1 MQRARSQ
8 SALLAKRNG
17 ENFERLIEM
26 TCAYYLKKNVA
37 YIQKT
42 PEPMKVISVLDPV
55 KGHFKA
61 HYEKKAQPDFTGT
74 LKSGK
79 SIVFEAKHTE
89 GTNIPFKRIIEEQ
102 ERDLRLHDSLGAVAF
117 VLLSFKMKNFYAVP
131 YKDWM
136 HMKETGGK
144 KSVNQDDLLN
154 YEVSTNG
161 GILNILGGIKNA
173 EI

>member
-1 MQRARSQ
+1 MQRTKSH

-26 TCAYYLKKNVA
+26 TCAYYSKMGVA

-42 PEPMKVISVLDPV
+42 PEPMKVIAVLDKV
-55 KGHFKA
+55 KGHFRA

-79 SIVFEAKHTE
+79 SVVFEAKHTE

-102 ERDLRLHDSLGAVAF
+102 ERDLRLHDHLGAVAF
-117 VLLSFKMKNFYAVP
+117 VLISFKMKHFYAVP
-131 YKDWM
+131 YKDWI
-136 HMKETGGK
+136 HMKETSGK
-144 KSVNQDDLLN
+144 KSVNQDDLAK
-154 YEVSTNG
+154 YQVSTDRG
-161 GILNILGGIKNA
+161 YLSILEGL
-173 EI
+173 E